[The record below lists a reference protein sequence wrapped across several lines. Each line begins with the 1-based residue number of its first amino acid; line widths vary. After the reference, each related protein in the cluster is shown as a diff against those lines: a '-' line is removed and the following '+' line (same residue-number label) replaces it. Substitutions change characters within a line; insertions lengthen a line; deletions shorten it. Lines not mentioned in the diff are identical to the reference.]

1 MLIIDKV
8 TVTTAKQIPDNDV
21 CFAHNVC
28 TAITK
33 HELFDV
39 VKNRAMAIA
48 KELDLQTQGRSQAG
62 VEMMEGQE
70 GFPCA
75 DIRSYGKIMD
85 QVFCTEEV

>member
-28 TAITK
+28 TAITE
-33 HELFDV
+33 HELFAE
-39 VKNRAMAIA
+39 VKEKAMAIA
-48 KELDLQTQGRSQAG
+48 KELDLQTQGRAQVS
-62 VEMMEGQE
+62 VDMMEGQE